1 MRGCLM
7 RMLKRNRR
15 EIWYANPTGAS
26 HMETDEWGN
35 ETGEETEVF
44 DEPVRALLNISS
56 AVGQEAIEVFGSN
69 TNYTRTIAAPV
80 DCPIQ
85 ERARIWYGRDMSE
98 PHNYVVRK
106 VADGLDSKLFAL
118 SEV

>member
-1 MRGCLM
+1 M

-15 EIWYANPTGAS
+15 KLWYANPTGRV
-26 HMETDEWGN
+26 EVLTDEWGN
-35 ETGEETEVF
+35 ETGEETEVYS
-44 DEPVRALLNISS
+44 EPVCVMLNISS

-85 ERARIWYGRDMSE
+85 ERARIWYGRDVSE
-98 PHNYVVRK
+98 LHNYVVRK

>member
-1 MRGCLM
+1 M
-7 RMLKRNRR
+7 RMLRRNRR
-15 EIWYANPTGAS
+15 KLWYANPTGTTQ
-26 HMETDEWGN
+26 MITDEWSN
-35 ETGEETEVF
+35 ETGEEAEEF
-44 DEPVRALLNISS
+44 GRPVCTMLNISS

-85 ERARIWYGRDMSE
+85 ERARIWYGRDVDG

-106 VADGLDSKLFAL
+106 VADGLDSKLLAL